1 MERVCA
7 NCALNAIKGGMCPIF
22 NADMSEENGCPF
34 FTTELQLCEVCGN
47 HIFKGAIIA
56 EDDGIYH
63 MTCPQCGTNLNQCAT
78 CIQQS
83 QCAFQNDQSCPE
95 PPYVMVQYRQGNAVI
110 QTQQL
115 NPKRIEATCRA
126 GCPCFNED
134 GLDDGTYCRKQDGC
148 GCNKYKTNWRNIK

>member
-1 MERVCA
+1 MRSCGD
-7 NCALNAIKGGMCPIF
+7 CALKAIKGGMCPVF
-22 NADMSEENGCPF
+22 NADMSEENGCPL

-47 HIFKGAIIA
+47 HIFRGAIIA

-78 CIQQS
+78 CIHQS

-95 PPYVMVQYRQGNAVI
+95 PPYVMVQQRQGNAII
-110 QTQQL
+110 QTQRL
-115 NPKRIEATCRA
+115 NPKRVQATCAR

-148 GCNKYKTNWRNIK
+148 GCNKYKTNWRNMK